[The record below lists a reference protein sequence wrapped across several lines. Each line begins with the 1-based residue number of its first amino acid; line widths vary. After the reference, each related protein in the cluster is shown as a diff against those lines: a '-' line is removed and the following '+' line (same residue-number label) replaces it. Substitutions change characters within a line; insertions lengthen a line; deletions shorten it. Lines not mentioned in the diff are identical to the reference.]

1 MPNRIIREGI
11 LTSEKL
17 ENLGWA
23 EEVFY
28 RRVMSV
34 VDDYGR
40 YYAKPSLLRA
50 ACYPLLL
57 AKVSDSDIEKWLS
70 ACENAALVR
79 VYPTQDGKRYLE
91 VIDFRQQVRAT
102 LSKFPSHDGHQPSK
116 CVAPAKQ
123 MRSKGKSSAH
133 LDGVVDGD
141 GDGGE
146 GGDVSEGVTPQ
157 PPAGGQQP
165 VGVTAKAVVLG
176 EDGFDPVRFPVMPD
190 PSKAEIE
197 AEMQR
202 GTDLMA
208 QEEEFNAWYAAYP
221 KQTDRHEAERQWLA
235 IRSNRPNLETLI
247 DTLETQKQS
256 AQWTRDDG
264 RYVPSPAAYLS
275 GHKWEDK
282 LPAGKKP
289 KTSPH
294 ADF

>member
-91 VIDFRQQVRAT
+91 VIDFRQQVRAVA
-102 LSKFPSHDGHQPSK
+102 SKYPSPDGSK
-116 CVAPAKQ
+116 QGTSVAPAKQ
-123 MRSKGKSSAH
+123 MRSKGKASAH
-133 LDGVVDGD
+133 LDVDEDVDG
-141 GDGGE
+141 
-146 GGDVSEGVTPQ
+146 GGDDKGRGKPLPLVFPSPLETEEFREAWEQYLAYRRQRSLPSLK
-157 PPAGGQQP
+157 PMS
-165 VGVTAKAVVLG
+165 VTAMLTEMASWGL
-176 EDGFDPVRFPVMPD
+176 P
-190 PSKAEIE
+190 E
-197 AEMQR
+197 ALQ
-202 GTDLMA
+202 
-208 QEEEFNAWYAAYP
+208 
-221 KQTDRHEAERQWLA
+221 A
-235 IRSNRPNLETLI
+235 IRSSIANGWNGI
-247 DTLETQKQS
+247 F
-256 AQWTRDDG
+256 
-264 RYVPSPAAYLS
+264 
-275 GHKWEDK
+275 
-282 LPAGKKP
+282 KP
-289 KTSPH
+289 KAPGSIHPSKTKPNIANSKYSH
-294 ADF
+294 DF